1 MIRVL
6 LALADLAG
14 ARMLMREIDN
24 VLKRRPALGTLVS
37 EAGAVRARLAGV
49 RSSSVPGASALTGAE
64 LRLLPLL
71 LTHLPFAE
79 IGAELFLSPNTAKT
93 HAVSI

>member
-37 EAGAVRARLAGV
+37 EAGAVRAQLAGV
-49 RSSSVPGASALTGAE
+49 RSSSVPE
-64 LRLLPLL
+64 RRR
-71 LTHLPFAE
+71 
-79 IGAELFLSPNTAKT
+79 
-93 HAVSI
+93 